1 MIKEVSNDFKLMEG
15 TLVDFVF
22 AGKIFRTLPGS
33 NERYSLKIN
42 DNKVNSRASTDEGV
56 TRERARLTFPVHFKT
71 VSEYNQMR
79 SLFGQETVSSVY
91 VADTSSQ
98 VNNMIITSID
108 RVRGKTVF
116 PIKCDVIFTE
126 FRVTQQ
132 EILGDNLISPVDGKK
147 KKKQVNEQL
156 IYSEDMIKTLG
167 DLSPIQEWYYDR

>member
-1 MIKEVSNDFKLMEG
+1 MIKEVSNDFELIEG

-22 AGKIFRTLPGS
+22 AGKSFRTLPGS
-33 NERYSLKIN
+33 NERYSLRIN

-56 TRERARLTFPVHFKT
+56 TRERIKFTFPVYFKT
-71 VSEYNQMR
+71 VYEYNQMR

-108 RVRGKTVF
+108 RVRGRTVF

-126 FRVTQQ
+126 FRITEQ
-132 EILGDNLISPVDGKK
+132 EILGDNLVSPSEGRKK
-147 KKKQVNEQL
+147 KRQVNEPL
-156 IYSEDMIKTLG
+156 IYNADMIETLG
-167 DLSPIQEWYYDR
+167 DLSPIQEWYYGR